1 MVVVSFF
8 SGGFWSGERGMEAS
22 GEFFK
27 SMNVVFLVE
36 VIYCM
41 VGGGV

>member
-1 MVVVSFF
+1 
-8 SGGFWSGERGMEAS
+8 MEAS

-41 VGGGV
+41 VGGGVQRRAVKE